1 MNYLIDTH
9 VFLWVLFDDE
19 KLSNLAQKTIRDF
32 GNRVYVSLITYWE
45 ISLKYAWGKLELQGV
60 LPDELPAYANMLA
73 LETLNL
79 SEKDVSTFYQF
90 PRSQHKDPFDRFIVW
105 QAIRHNLTLISKD
118 KPISAYQRLGLQLL
132 W

>member
-32 GNRVYVSLITYWE
+32 ENRVYVSLITYWE
-45 ISLKYAWGKLELQGV
+45 ISLKYALGKLELRGV

-90 PRSQHKDPFDRFIVW
+90 LQSQHKDPFDCLIVW
-105 QAIRHNLTLISKD
+105 QAIRYNLTLISKD
-118 KPISAYQRLGLQLL
+118 KPLAAYKSLGLQLL

>member
-19 KLSNLAQKTIRDF
+19 KLSDLAQKTLRDAE
-32 GNRVYVSLITYWE
+32 NRVYVSLITYWE
-45 ISLKYAWGKLELQGV
+45 ISLKYALGKLELQGV

-79 SEKDVSTFYQF
+79 SEKDVSTFYQL

-105 QAIRHNLTLISKD
+105 QAIRHHLTLISKD
-118 KPISAYQRLGLQLL
+118 KSLSAYQSLGLQLL